1 MTARTPLVFSGGVIR
16 TMDPAAPR
24 AEAVAVDG
32 SGILA
37 VGRLDDVRS
46 RAGRAEQIDL
56 QGRLL
61 LPGFID
67 AHNHYLATGESM
79 ASVDVRYPVVDSV
92 GKLVSAIAAAAAK
105 TPPGQWIR
113 AWGFDHAKYRER
125 RAPSRWDLDR
135 ATTRHPVAVS
145 HVSGHYALVNSLVLS
160 QQGIDE
166 FAPDPPGGTFVREP
180 DGRLTGLCQDA
191 AMGLVL
197 PVAVD
202 IGSHGPNFHTMAP
215 LGDLVSAAERAGRAF
230 LAAGLTTV
238 CDAQVTSRELEAYRE
253 ARRVGRLPVRTVCMP
268 LSHQLDSYQ
277 SIGMVGPFG
286 DDWLSI
292 GAMKFYADGS
302 LIGGTAA
309 FSAPYG
315 EHGEFRGVL
324 YWEPEAFRAAISQA
338 HQSGWQI
345 GVHAQGDRAIGMTLD
360 ALGAACAAHP
370 RPDPRHRIEHAGFP
384 TAAQIA
390 RMAEL
395 GIVTINQPTYLHDSG
410 DEFRL
415 RLRDRAD
422 RLLPLREEVD
432 CGVTVVLSS
441 DSDVASFRPL
451 DTIAN
456 AVRRTTASGSVIGA
470 SQRLSVHEALR
481 AHTADAA
488 FALHR
493 ERDIGSIEVG
503 KLADLVVLERDL
515 VGLPASEIPGVPVWM
530 AVVNGAIVH
539 QAADSSGGDAGMYR
553 P

>member
-1 MTARTPLVFSGGVIR
+1 MTARDRLMFTGGVIR

-24 AEAVAVDG
+24 AEAVAVEG
-32 SGILA
+32 SRIAAAGTLE
-37 VGRLDDVRS
+37 DVRS
-46 RAGRAEQIDL
+46 RAGPAEQIDL
-56 QGRLL
+56 RGGLL

-79 ASVDVRYPVVDSV
+79 ASVDVRYPTV
-92 GKLVSAIAAAAAK
+92 GSIENLVAAIAAAAEK

-113 AWGFDHAKYRER
+113 AWGFDHAKYGAR
-125 RAPSRWDLDR
+125 RLPSRWDLDG

-145 HVSGHYALVNSLVLS
+145 HISGHYVLVNSMALS
-160 QQGIDE
+160 LRGIDE
-166 FAPDPPGGTFVREP
+166 FAPDPVGGTFVREP
-180 DGRLTGLCQDA
+180 GGRLSGLCEDS

-202 IGSHGPNFHTMAP
+202 IGSHGPNFHTRAP
-215 LGDLVSAAERAGRAF
+215 LGELVSAAERAGRAF

-238 CDAQVTSRELEAYRE
+238 CDAQVTSRELETYRE
-253 ARRVGRLPVRTVCMP
+253 ARRLGRLPVRTVCMP
-268 LSHQLDSYQ
+268 LSHQLDSYEAV
-277 SIGMVGPFG
+277 GMAGPFG

-315 EHGEFRGVL
+315 EQGEFAGSL
-324 YWEPEAFRAAISQA
+324 FWEPEEFRVAISRA
-338 HQSGWQI
+338 HRAGWQI
-345 GVHAQGDRAIGMTLD
+345 GVHAQGDRAIGMTLE

-370 RPDPRHRIEHAGFP
+370 RSDPRHRIEHAGFP
-384 TAAQIA
+384 TGEQID

-395 GIVTINQPTYLHDSG
+395 GIVTINQPTYLRDSG
-410 DEFRL
+410 DEFLL
-415 RLRDRAD
+415 RLGGRAG
-422 RLLPLREEVD
+422 RLLPLRDEMD
-432 CGVTVVLSS
+432 RGVTVVLSS

-456 AVRRTTASGSVIGA
+456 AVRRRTARGSVIGEE
-470 SQRLSVHEALR
+470 QRLSIGEALR

-493 ERDIGSIEVG
+493 ERDVGSIEAG
-503 KLADLVVLERDL
+503 KRADLVVLERDL
-515 VGLPASEIPGVPVWM
+515 AGLPLSDVPGVPVRM
-530 AVVNGAIVH
+530 TLVDGAIVH
-539 QAADSSGGDAGMYR
+539 QASD
-553 P
+553 

>member
-1 MTARTPLVFSGGVIR
+1 MMARTRLVFSGGVIR
-16 TMDPAAPR
+16 TMDPAVPR
-24 AEAVAVDG
+24 AEAVAVEG
-32 SGILA
+32 SRIVA
-37 VGRLDDVRS
+37 VGALEDVWAL
-46 RAGRAEQIDL
+46 AGRAERIDL

-79 ASVDVRYPVVDSV
+79 ASVDVRHPMVATT
-92 GKLVSAIAAAAAK
+92 GQLVSTIAAAAGK

-113 AWGFDHAKYRER
+113 AWGFDHAKYGER
-125 RAPSRWDLDR
+125 RAPSRRDLDR

-145 HVSGHYALVNSLVLS
+145 HISGHYVLVNSLALS
-160 QQGIDE
+160 VQGIDE
-166 FAPDPPGGTFVREP
+166 FAPDPAGGTFAREP
-180 DGRLTGLCQDA
+180 GGRLSGLCQDA

-202 IGSHGPNFHTMAP
+202 IGSHGPNFHTKAP
-215 LGDLVSAAERAGRAF
+215 LGELVSAAKRAGRAF

-253 ARRVGRLPVRTVCMP
+253 ARRLGRLPVRTICMP

-277 SIGMVGPFG
+277 SIGMAGPFG
-286 DDWLSI
+286 DGWLSV

-315 EHGEFRGVL
+315 EHREFPGSL
-324 YWEPEAFRAAISQA
+324 YWEPEAFRAAISRA
-338 HQSGWQI
+338 HRSGWQI
-345 GVHAQGDRAIGMTLD
+345 GVHAQGDRAIAMTLD

-384 TAAQIA
+384 TAEQIA

-395 GIVTINQPTYLHDSG
+395 GVVTVSQPTYLHDSG
-410 DEFRL
+410 DEFLL
-415 RLRDRAD
+415 RLGDRAG
-422 RLLPLREEVD
+422 RLVPLRDELD
-432 CGVTVVLSS
+432 RGVTVVLSS

-456 AVRRTTASGSVIGA
+456 AVRRTTASGREIGA
-470 SQRLSVHEALR
+470 NQRLSVQEALR
-481 AHTADAA
+481 AHTAAAA
-488 FALHR
+488 FALRR
-493 ERDIGSIEVG
+493 ERDIGSIEAG

-515 VGLPASEIPGVPVWM
+515 AGLPPADIPSVPVWM
-530 AVVNGAIVH
+530 TVADGAIVH
-539 QAADSSGGDAGMYR
+539 QASG
-553 P
+553 

>member
-1 MTARTPLVFSGGVIR
+1 MTARDRLVFTGGVIR
-16 TMDPAAPR
+16 TMDPVVPR
-24 AEAVAVDG
+24 AEAVAVEG
-32 SGILA
+32 SHIAA
-37 VGRLDDVRS
+37 VGTLEDVRS
-46 RAGRAEQIDL
+46 RSGRAEQIDL
-56 QGRLL
+56 RGGLL

-79 ASVDVRYPVVDSV
+79 ASVDVRYPRV
-92 GKLVSAIAAAAAK
+92 GSTEKLVHAIAAAADNR
-105 TPPGQWIR
+105 PPGQWIR

-125 RAPSRWDLDR
+125 RPPSRWDLDS

-145 HVSGHYALVNSLVLS
+145 HISGHYVLVNSMALS
-160 QQGIDE
+160 LRGIEE
-166 FAPDPPGGTFVREP
+166 FAPDPVGGTFIREP
-180 DGRLTGLCQDA
+180 DGRLSGLCEDA

-202 IGSHGPNFHTMAP
+202 IGSHGPNFHTKAP
-215 LGDLVSAAERAGRAF
+215 LGELVSAAERAGRAF

-253 ARRVGRLPVRTVCMP
+253 ARRLGRLPVRTVCMP

-277 SIGMVGPFG
+277 AIGLAGPLG

-315 EHGEFRGVL
+315 EHGEFAGSL
-324 YWEPEAFRAAISQA
+324 FWEPEEFRVAISRA
-338 HQSGWQI
+338 HRVGWQI
-345 GVHAQGDRAIGMTLD
+345 GVHAQGDRAIGMTLE
-360 ALGAACAAHP
+360 ALGAACAAHR
-370 RPDPRHRIEHAGFP
+370 RPDRRHRIEHAGFP
-384 TAAQIA
+384 TGEQID
-390 RMAEL
+390 RMAGL
-395 GIVTINQPTYLHDSG
+395 GIVTINQPTYLRDSG
-410 DEFRL
+410 DEFVL
-415 RLRDRAD
+415 RLGERAG
-422 RLLPLREEVD
+422 RLLPLRDEMD
-432 CGVTVVLSS
+432 RGVTVVLSS

-456 AVRRTTASGSVIGA
+456 AVGRRTASGSVIGEG
-470 SQRLSVHEALR
+470 QRLSVEEALR

-503 KLADLVVLERDL
+503 KRADLVVLERDL
-515 VGLPASEIPGVPVWM
+515 AGLPPSDIPGVPVRM
-530 AVVNGAIVH
+530 TVVDGAIVH
-539 QAADSSGGDAGMYR
+539 QASD
-553 P
+553 

>member
-1 MTARTPLVFSGGVIR
+1 VVHAGGRLLMTAGTRLVFSGGVIR

-24 AEAVAVDG
+24 AEAVAVEG
-32 SGILA
+32 SRIVA
-37 VGRLDDVRS
+37 VGATDDVRG
-46 RAGRAEQIDL
+46 RAGQAEQIDL

-67 AHNHYLATGESM
+67 AHNHFLATGESM
-79 ASVDVRYPVVDSV
+79 GSVDVRCPLVASTGQLVD
-92 GKLVSAIAAAAAK
+92 AIAAAAGK
-105 TPPGQWIR
+105 TAPGQWIR
-113 AWGFDHAKYRER
+113 AWGFDHAKYGER
-125 RAPSRWDLDR
+125 RAPSRADLDR
-135 ATTRHPVAVS
+135 ATSRHPVAVS
-145 HVSGHYALVNSLVLS
+145 HVSGHYVLVNSLALS
-160 QQGIDE
+160 LRGIDE
-166 FAPDPPGGTFVREP
+166 SVPDPAGGTLARDS
-180 DGRLTGLCQDA
+180 DGRLSGLCQDA

-215 LGDLVSAAERAGRAF
+215 LGDLVAAAERAGRAF

-238 CDAQVTSRELEAYRE
+238 CDAQVTSRELNAYRE
-253 ARRVGRLPVRTVCMP
+253 ARRLGRLPVRTICMP
-268 LSHQLDSYQ
+268 LSHQLDFYQ
-277 SIGMVGPFG
+277 SIGMAGPFG
-286 DDWLSI
+286 DDWLSV

-309 FSAPYG
+309 FSVPYG
-315 EHGEFRGVL
+315 EHGEFPGSL
-324 YWEPEAFRAAISQA
+324 YWQPEAFRAAISLA

-345 GVHAQGDRAIGMTLD
+345 GVHAQGDRAIAMTLD

-395 GIVTINQPTYLHDSG
+395 GVVTVSQPTYLHDSG
-410 DEFRL
+410 DEFLL
-415 RLRDRAD
+415 RLGDRAD
-422 RLLPLREEVD
+422 RLLPLRDELD
-432 CGVTVVLSS
+432 RGVTVVLSS

-456 AVRRTTASGSVIGA
+456 AVRRRTASGSVIGPN
-470 SQRLSVHEALR
+470 QRLSVQEALR

-488 FALHR
+488 FALRR
-493 ERDIGSIEVG
+493 EREIGSIEAG

-515 VGLPASEIPGVPVWM
+515 AGLPPSDIPDVPVWM
-530 AVVNGAIVH
+530 TVVGGAIVH
-539 QAADSSGGDAGMYR
+539 QAGD
-553 P
+553 

>member
-1 MTARTPLVFSGGVIR
+1 MTAGTRLVFSGGVIR

-24 AEAVAVDG
+24 VEAVAVEG
-32 SGILA
+32 SRIVA
-37 VGRLDDVRS
+37 VGRLAEVRG
-46 RAGRAEQIDL
+46 RAGRAEHIDL

-67 AHNHYLATGESM
+67 AHNHFLATGESM
-79 ASVDVRYPVVDSV
+79 GTVDVRYP
-92 GKLVSAIAAAAAK
+92 LVASTGQLVRAIAAAAGR

-113 AWGFDHAKYRER
+113 AWGFDHAKYGDR
-125 RAPSRWDLDR
+125 RALSRRDLDS

-145 HVSGHYALVNSLVLS
+145 HVSGHYVLVNSMALS
-160 QQGIDE
+160 LQGIEE
-166 FAPDPPGGTFVREP
+166 FAPDPAGGAFAREP
-180 DGRLTGLCQDA
+180 DGRLSGLCQDA

-202 IGSHGPNFHTMAP
+202 IGSHGPNFHTAAP
-215 LGDLVSAAERAGRAF
+215 LRDLVSAAERAGRAF

-238 CDAQVTSRELEAYRE
+238 CDAQVTSRELKAYRE
-253 ARRVGRLPVRTVCMP
+253 ARRLGRLPVRTVCMP

-277 SIGMVGPFG
+277 SVGMTGPFG

-315 EHGEFRGVL
+315 EHGEFPGVL
-324 YWEPEAFRAAISQA
+324 YWEPEAFRAAISRA
-338 HQSGWQI
+338 HRAGWQI
-345 GVHAQGDRAIGMTLD
+345 GVHAQGDRAIAMTLD

-395 GIVTINQPTYLHDSG
+395 GVVTVNQPTYLHDSG
-410 DEFRL
+410 DEFLRRL
-415 RLRDRAD
+415 GDRAG
-422 RLLPLREEVD
+422 RLLPLRDEID
-432 CGVTVVLSS
+432 RGVTVVLSS
-441 DSDVASFRPL
+441 DSDVTSFRPL

-456 AVRRTTASGSVIGA
+456 AVRRTTASGSAIGA
-470 SQRLSVHEALR
+470 NQRLSVQEALR

-488 FALHR
+488 FALRR
-493 ERDIGSIEVG
+493 ERDIGSIEPG
-503 KLADLVVLERDL
+503 KLADLVVLEQDL
-515 VGLPASEIPGVPVWM
+515 AGLPPADIPAVPVSM
-530 AVVNGAIVH
+530 TIVDGAIVH
-539 QAADSSGGDAGMYR
+539 QASG
-553 P
+553 